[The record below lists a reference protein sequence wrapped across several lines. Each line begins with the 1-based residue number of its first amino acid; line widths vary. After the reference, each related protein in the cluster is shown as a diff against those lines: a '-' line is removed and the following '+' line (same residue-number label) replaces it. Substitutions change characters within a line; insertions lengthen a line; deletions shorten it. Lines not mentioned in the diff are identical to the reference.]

1 MAYLH
6 VYEAC
11 KNIKIYLWYN
21 EKNTTWA
28 EKFQYLIE
36 NRRNRGGIGKIDIPG
51 THIHDL
57 WHFLLGKAFR
67 WKGAG
72 LNCMWQLLIL
82 KTVYT
87 YMRMFYRSLF
97 VLLSFFFM
105 SIVLSVLL
113 RFTDSDYPVVIFK
126 LHNINWLLSRK

>member
-36 NRRNRGGIGKIDIPG
+36 
-51 THIHDL
+51 
-57 WHFLLGKAFR
+57 
-67 WKGAG
+67 
-72 LNCMWQLLIL
+72 
-82 KTVYT
+82 
-87 YMRMFYRSLF
+87 
-97 VLLSFFFM
+97 
-105 SIVLSVLL
+105 IVE
-113 RFTDSDYPVVIFK
+113 IEEE
-126 LHNINWLLSRK
+126 